1 MTHNTAVT
9 PDAAVV
15 LPPLATTCAVP
26 RRPLT
31 EAQLCDWIADARVGE
46 AIQYHEGFLLCDRS
60 EGSSPLPTQ
69 ERIRL
74 HAVARRAWIACE
86 LGLVHLFSAKVGE
99 GRYRYLALR
108 SANPLMP
115 AAADAEATGV
125 ASAAATL
132 TH

>member
-1 MTHNTAVT
+1 MMTHTTAVI

-15 LPPLATTCAVP
+15 LPPLATTCAIP

-86 LGLVHLFSAKVGE
+86 LGLVHL
-99 GRYRYLALR
+99 LAQWER
-108 SANPLMP
+108 S
-115 AAADAEATGV
+115 
-125 ASAAATL
+125 
-132 TH
+132 